1 MKANENNNNM
11 LNEIE
16 LNNHELVQIYQKN
29 TPNIRN
35 ICVLAHV
42 DHGKT
47 TLVDSLISYNNIISP
62 KMAGNIR
69 YMDSREDEQERC
81 ITMKASSISVIYRSE
96 KLNSNYLLNIIDVP
110 GHIDFSYEIFS
121 SLKMVDGALIL
132 IDVIEGIC
140 SQTESVI
147 RQTWDEKIKYVLVFN
162 KIDKLFSI
170 VEMSPEQ
177 AYEHLKNLLEKVN
190 AMMSSLILRD
200 VELNNVLNLDRKS
213 SSISNISNNENEKE
227 GKDKNDSDI
236 IEEKEKDFYFSPNKG
251 NVIFTSATDN
261 WAFTI
266 DTFVDI
272 FAKKYGTKKEVMQKV
287 LWGDYYLNKKTKKF
301 CTEPP
306 TENSNPVFVDF
317 IMKNIYKVYQ
327 VVTIDQDLEKIQK
340 MVKSLNLN
348 VSEKDLNQNMLNKN
362 PNIVLRSIMR
372 EWLPIPQTVY
382 DVIIKELP
390 NPIQGIQNKIDL
402 LFPNRKYSHNDFVNN
417 IKRRIKKGQINGK
430 DIPTIAYISKMVSI
444 PKKNIQ
450 GIKYEEINKNNIDE
464 VKFMAFARLYIGEIK
479 EGDEYFVIGPKHDP
493 KNNIFDIKKYVFSNI
508 YYFMGQFLNKIKEVP
523 VGNIFSVSDLEKDV
537 FKTSTI
543 SSNYNCP
550 SIIPLNLN
558 QSSNIKVSI
567 TAENI
572 KEMPILLEGLEKLN
586 RSDPAVNYYTQSNG
600 EHILVTSGEVH
611 LERCIKDLEDEL
623 AKVKFK
629 ISAPIVNFK
638 EGLGNLNYTFK
649 KKTLNKKKELLKMEM
664 NLEKMK
670 ERKKMEEKIIEGGVN
685 NIDYEVDE
693 DLYQQQLLKTST
705 PYYLKRI
712 TPVKK
717 QNKIEEHK
725 IKDVISKNE
734 KKTSNFIQKHNQNLE
749 QKGFAEGETPNK
761 LCSFGITALGM
772 NQDLLKCV
780 EDNQKLIDNVEQNE
794 YIVDNEL
801 FLQIKKFKEEI
812 IEKAGSTK
820 LKKLLSNYI
829 YSFGTKEGQA
839 NMLLIKRI
847 PKKYSYFERIKLE
860 NENNNYDEDNDYKM
874 EKTDNDMKINEEGKK
889 ETNESNKKVDKKEIK
904 NENNEEIKKVED
916 KKEQKEEKKEETTME
931 ENKKEEKEVKKIEE
945 IKKDENIKEE
955 IKDEKIK
962 ENENKEIYIDTSKKG
977 ESKEEK
983 EKQKENNIKK
993 IEQKEENKNEEKK
1006 EEKENKK
1013 DENKKES
1020 EKVKIDKK
1028 DEKNFLDEKTIQ
1040 IMKEKNIPM
1049 KELLNSLKMGFDLAI
1064 KNGPLCEE
1072 NMYGV
1077 IFVLEFIEFKEKV
1090 IEKKKKDESD
1100 EESEEEDKEE
1110 EDKAKDKNKIN
1121 ILEKKEE
1128 KVKEENI
1135 NKEDSDK
1142 LEEKTASKSQ
1152 TSEYG
1157 PFIGQITGSI
1167 KECCRKAYLCAE
1179 PRLYEA
1185 YYLCIFQINQDC
1197 VGKIYSV
1204 IGKRRG
1210 EIIKEIP
1217 SEESIK
1223 STFEAIIPVAESFGF
1238 VEEIR
1243 KKSSGLANPMLQFYT
1258 WKMLNVDP
1266 FDIASEEDILN
1277 YGVNVDTKNIAKN
1290 YINKIRQRKGL
1301 LTNEKLVSN
1310 ADKQR
1315 NLAKKK

>member
-1 MKANENNNNM
+1 MEGVEEDKIINEKEYNH
-11 LNEIE
+11 
-16 LNNHELVQIYQKN
+16 HELVQILQKN
-29 TPNIRN
+29 TSNIRN

-47 TLVDSLISYNNIISP
+47 TLVDSLISYNNIISAR
-62 KMAGNIR
+62 MAGDVR

-81 ITMKASSISVIYRSE
+81 ITMKASSISVVYRSE

-110 GHIDFSYEIFS
+110 GHVDFSYEIFS

-140 SQTESVI
+140 SQTESAI
-147 RQTWDEKIKYVLVFN
+147 RQTWDEKIKYILVFN
-162 KIDKLFSI
+162 KIDKLFST
-170 VEMSPEQ
+170 VEMTPED

-200 VELNNVLNLDRKS
+200 SEINNMLNLERKS
-213 SSISNISNNENEKE
+213 SNISNNDKEKE
-227 GKDKNDSDI
+227 KNDN
-236 IEEKEKDFYFSPNKG
+236 IEEKEKEVYFSPNKG

-272 FAKKYGTKKEVMQKV
+272 FANKYGTKREVMQKV

-301 CTEPP
+301 CNEPP
-306 TENSNPVFVDF
+306 NEKSNPIFVDF

-327 VVTIDQDLEKIQK
+327 VVTVEQDLTQIQK

-348 VSEKDLNQNMLNKN
+348 ISEKELNQNILNKS
-362 PNIVLRSIMR
+362 PNLVLRSIMR
-372 EWLPIPQTVY
+372 EWLPIPKTVY
-382 DVIIKELP
+382 EVVIKELP
-390 NPIQGIQNKIDL
+390 NPIQGIQNKIEL
-402 LFPNRKYSHNDFVNN
+402 LFPKSKYSHNEFVNN
-417 IKRRIKKGQINGK
+417 IKKNIKENKINGEG
-430 DIPTIAYISKMVSI
+430 IPTIAYISKMVPI

-450 GIKYEEINKNNIDE
+450 GIKYEDKNNNNEEI
-464 VKFMAFARLYIGEIK
+464 KFMAFARLYTGQIK
-479 EGDEYFVIGPKHDP
+479 EGDEYYIIGPKHDP
-493 KNNIFDIKKYVFSNI
+493 KNNQYDIKKYVFSNI
-508 YYFMGQFLNKIKEVP
+508 YYFMGQFLSQINIVP

-543 SSNYNCP
+543 SNNYNCP
-550 SIIPLNLN
+550 SIIPLNMN
-558 QSSNIKVSI
+558 QNSNIKVSI
-567 TAENI
+567 SPENI

-638 EGLGNLNYTFK
+638 EGLANLNYTFK
-649 KKTLNKKKELLKMEM
+649 KKTLNKKKELLKIEM

-670 ERKKMEEKIIEGGVN
+670 ERKKIEEKVIEGGVN

-693 DLYQQQLLKTST
+693 ELFQQQLLKTST
-705 PYYLKRI
+705 PMYLKRI

-717 QNKIEEHK
+717 QVNIEEHK

-734 KKTSNFIQKHNQNLE
+734 KKTSNFIQKLNQNLE
-749 QKGFAEGETPNK
+749 QKGFSEGETPNK
-761 LCSFGITALGM
+761 LCSFGITAIGM
-772 NQDLLKCV
+772 NQDLLNCI
-780 EDNQKLIDNVEQNE
+780 ENNQKLIDNVELND

-801 FLQIKKFKEEI
+801 YLQLNKFKEELV
-812 IEKAGSTK
+812 EKAGSMK
-820 LKKLLSNYI
+820 LKKLLNNYI
-829 YSFGTKEGQA
+829 YSFGTKEGQV
-839 NMLLIKRI
+839 NIFLIKRI
-847 PKKYSYFERIKLE
+847 PKKYSYFERIKS
-860 NENNNYDEDNDYKM
+860 ENNNIEDEIENKIEENEKIIENKNNDKL
-874 EKTDNDMKINEEGKK
+874 KD
-889 ETNESNKKVDKKEIK
+889 V
-904 NENNEEIKKVED
+904 NNEEIKEEL
-916 KKEQKEEKKEETTME
+916 KKEEKSKSEEKKEDNKEESKNVTQNIET
-931 ENKKEEKEVKKIEE
+931 KEEKE
-945 IKKDENIKEE
+945 IKSGTI
-955 IKDEKIK
+955 
-962 ENENKEIYIDTSKKG
+962 
-977 ESKEEK
+977 
-983 EKQKENNIKK
+983 
-993 IEQKEENKNEEKK
+993 NEEKK
-1006 EEKENKK
+1006 EEREKEEEKETKKNEEVRKEEIEEKKENEEIGKKEQKEKSKKEENKKNEKKENKI
-1013 DENKKES
+1013 EEKEKS
-1020 EKVKIDKK
+1020 
-1028 DEKNFLDEKTIQ
+1028 FLYEKTIQ
-1040 IMKEKNIPM
+1040 IMKDKKIPM

-1077 IFVLEFIEFKEKV
+1077 IFILEFIEFKTKEELEKEKEKEK
-1090 IEKKKKDESD
+1090 EKKKEEETDKENEDKGNNSEEKEKEKEKKDD
-1100 EESEEEDKEE
+1100 EESKE
-1110 EDKAKDKNKIN
+1110 KLTSKN
-1121 ILEKKEE
+1121 
-1128 KVKEENI
+1128 
-1135 NKEDSDK
+1135 
-1142 LEEKTASKSQ
+1142 Q
-1152 TSEYG
+1152 TSSNEYG

-1210 EIIKEIP
+1210 EIINEIP

-1243 KKSSGLANPMLQFYT
+1243 KKSSGLANPMLQFYK

-1266 FDIASEEDILN
+1266 FDITSEEDILN

-1301 LTNEKLVSN
+1301 LTNEKLVSG

>member
-1 MKANENNNNM
+1 MEQNDKFKEINEKEYNH
-11 LNEIE
+11 
-16 LNNHELVQIYQKN
+16 HELVKRFQKN
-29 TPNIRN
+29 TTNIRN

-62 KMAGNIR
+62 RMAGNVR

-110 GHIDFSYEIFS
+110 GHVDFSYEIFS

-162 KIDKLFSI
+162 KIDKLFNI
-170 VEMSPEQ
+170 VEMTPED

-200 VELNNVLNLDRKS
+200 VEINNILNMERKD
-213 SSISNISNNENEKE
+213 SNISNNNKEKE
-227 GKDKNDSDI
+227 ESNNI

-266 DTFVDI
+266 DNFVDI
-272 FAKKYGTKKEVMQKV
+272 FANKYGTKREIMQKV
-287 LWGDYYLNKKTKKF
+287 LWGDYYLDKKTKKF
-301 CTEPP
+301 CTKPP
-306 TENSNPVFVDF
+306 TENSNPIFVDF
-317 IMKNIYKVYQ
+317 IMKNIYKIYQ
-327 VVTIDQDLEKIQK
+327 VVTVDQDLAKIQK
-340 MVKSLNLN
+340 IVTSLKLN
-348 VSEKDLNQNMLNKN
+348 ISEKDLNQNILNKS
-362 PNIVLRSIMR
+362 PNLVLRTIMR

-382 DVIIKELP
+382 DVIIRELP
-390 NPIQGIQNKIDL
+390 NPIVGIQNKIEL
-402 LFPNRKYSHNDFVNN
+402 LFPHIKYSHNEFVNN
-417 IKRRIKKGQINGK
+417 IKKKVKENKIVGK
-430 DIPTIAYISKMVSI
+430 DIPTIAYISKMVPI
-444 PKKNIQ
+444 PIKNIQ
-450 GIKYEEINKNNIDE
+450 GIKLDKINENNEDL
-464 VKFMAFARLYIGEIK
+464 KFMCFARLYTGEIK
-479 EGDEYFVIGPKHDP
+479 EGDEYYVIGPKHDP
-493 KNNIFDIKKYVFSNI
+493 KNNKYDIKKYVFSNI
-508 YYFMGQFLNKIKEVP
+508 YYFMGQFLNQIKEVP

-543 SSNYNCP
+543 SNNYNCP

-558 QSSNIKVSI
+558 QNSNIKVSI
-567 TAENI
+567 SAENI

-611 LERCIKDLEDEL
+611 LERCLKDLEDEL

-629 ISAPIVNFK
+629 ISEPIVNFK
-638 EGLGNLNYTFK
+638 EGLSNLNYTFK
-649 KKTLNKKKELLKMEM
+649 KKTLNKKKELLKIEM

-670 ERKKMEEKIIEGGVN
+670 ERKKKEEKIIEGGVN

-693 DLYQQQLLKTST
+693 ELFQQQLLKTST
-705 PYYLKRI
+705 PMYLKRI
-712 TPVKK
+712 TPIKK
-717 QNKIEEHK
+717 ENKVEEHK
-725 IKDVISKNE
+725 VKDVISKNE

-749 QKGFAEGETPNK
+749 QKGFAEGESPNK
-761 LCSFGITALGM
+761 LCSFGITAVGM
-772 NQDLLKCV
+772 NQELLNCIDK
-780 EDNQKLIDNVEQNE
+780 NQKLIDNIELNE
-794 YIVDNEL
+794 YIVDKET
-801 FLQIKKFKEEI
+801 FLQVKKFKNEL
-812 IEKAGSTK
+812 IENASSTK
-820 LKKLLSNYI
+820 MKKLLSNYI
-829 YSFGTKEGQA
+829 FSFGTKEGQG
-839 NMLLIKRI
+839 NMFLIKRI
-847 PKKYSYFERIKLE
+847 PKKYSYFERIKCEDE
-860 NENNNYDEDNDYKM
+860 NEIENNDIKGDE
-874 EKTDNDMKINEEGKK
+874 I
-889 ETNESNKKVDKKEIK
+889 DKKED
-904 NENNEEIKKVED
+904 KKDKKED
-916 KKEQKEEKKEETTME
+916 KKEEKKEDKKEEDKKEEKKEEDKKE
-931 ENKKEEKEVKKIEE
+931 EKKEDLDLIKEKKEEKNEKEGKNEKEDRKEKKAEKVKKEDIKEKPDEKVKKEEKEK
-945 IKKDENIKEE
+945 
-955 IKDEKIK
+955 
-962 ENENKEIYIDTSKKG
+962 S
-977 ESKEEK
+977 
-983 EKQKENNIKK
+983 
-993 IEQKEENKNEEKK
+993 
-1006 EEKENKK
+1006 
-1013 DENKKES
+1013 
-1020 EKVKIDKK
+1020 
-1028 DEKNFLDEKTIQ
+1028 FLDETTTK

-1049 KELLNSLKMGFDLAI
+1049 KDFLNSLKMGFEYAI

-1077 IFVLEFIEFKEKV
+1077 IFVLEFIELKYKKKEEKKKEESDEEEE
-1090 IEKKKKDESD
+1090 IEEEEKEKKKKRKEKEKEKAKNKEIEDKINTLGNK
-1100 EESEEEDKEE
+1100 EEKNEKEE
-1110 EDKAKDKNKIN
+1110 EMSSK
-1121 ILEKKEE
+1121 
-1128 KVKEENI
+1128 
-1135 NKEDSDK
+1135 
-1142 LEEKTASKSQ
+1142 KSQ
-1152 TSEYG
+1152 SYNEYD
-1157 PFIGQITGSI
+1157 FIGQITGSI
-1167 KECCRKAYLCAE
+1167 RECCRKAYLCAE

-1210 EIIKEIP
+1210 EIINEIP

-1243 KKSSGLANPMLQFYT
+1243 KKSSGLANPMLQFYK

-1277 YGVNVDTKNIAKN
+1277 YGVNVDTKNIAKK

-1301 LTNEKLVSN
+1301 VTNEKLVSS

>member
-1 MKANENNNNM
+1 MEGISQKKEINEKEYNH
-11 LNEIE
+11 
-16 LNNHELVQIYQKN
+16 HELVQILQKN
-29 TPNIRN
+29 TSNIRN

-62 KMAGNIR
+62 RMAGNVR

-81 ITMKASSISVIYRSE
+81 ITMKASSISVIYRSD

-162 KIDKLFSI
+162 KIDKLFNV
-170 VEMSPEQ
+170 VEMTPED

-200 VELNNVLNLDRKS
+200 MEINNILNLDRKG
-213 SSISNISNNENEKE
+213 SNISIGDKDKE
-227 GKDKNDSDI
+227 GKEKSDI

-251 NVIFTSATDN
+251 NVIFASATDN

-266 DTFVDI
+266 DNFVDI
-272 FAKKYGTKKEVMQKV
+272 FANKYKIKREVMQKV
-287 LWGDYYLNKKTKKF
+287 LWGDYYLDKKTKKF
-301 CTEPP
+301 CPEPP
-306 TENSNPVFVDF
+306 NENSNPIFVDF

-327 VVTIDQDLEKIQK
+327 VVTVDQDLEKIQK

-348 VSEKDLNQNMLNKN
+348 ISEKDLNQSMLTKN
-362 PNIVLRSIMR
+362 PSLVLRTIMR
-372 EWLPIPQTVY
+372 EWLPIPQTIY
-382 DVIIKELP
+382 DVIIRELP
-390 NPIQGIQNKIDL
+390 NPIVGIQNKIDL
-402 LFPNRKYSHNDFVNN
+402 LFPRTKYSHNDFVNKVRKN
-417 IKRRIKKGQINGK
+417 IKENKIVGEG
-430 DIPTIAYISKMVSI
+430 IPTIAYISKMVAI

-450 GIKYEEINKNNIDE
+450 GIKFEEMKNNNE
-464 VKFMAFARLYIGEIK
+464 ETNFMAFARLYTGEIK
-479 EGDEYFVIGPKHDP
+479 EGEEYYVIGPKHDP
-493 KNNIFDIKKYVFSNI
+493 KNNKYDIKKYKFSNI
-508 YYFMGQFLNKIKEVP
+508 YYFMGQFLNQIKEVP

-543 SSNYNCP
+543 SNNYNCP

-558 QSSNIKVSI
+558 QNSNIKVSI
-567 TAENI
+567 TPENI

-586 RSDPAVNYYTQSNG
+586 RSDPAVNYYVQSNG

-611 LERCIKDLEDEL
+611 LERCVKDLEDFL

-638 EGLGNLNYTFK
+638 EGLGNFNYTFK
-649 KKTLNKKKELLKMEM
+649 KKTLNKKKELLKIEM
-664 NLEKMK
+664 NLEKMR

-685 NIDYEVDE
+685 NIDYEDDE
-693 DLYQQQLLKTST
+693 ELFQQQLLKTST
-705 PYYLKRI
+705 PMYLKRI

-761 LCSFGITALGM
+761 LCSFGITAVGM
-772 NQDLLKCV
+772 NPELLNCIEK
-780 EDNQKLIDNVEQNE
+780 NQKLIENVESDDFSIDKE
-794 YIVDNEL
+794 TL
-801 FLQIKKFKEEI
+801 LQLEKFKEEL
-812 IEKAGSTK
+812 IENAYSTK
-820 LKKLLSNYI
+820 MKKLLSSYI
-829 YSFGTKEGQA
+829 YSFGTKEGRV

-847 PKKYSYFERIKLE
+847 PKKFSFFERIKNDNNDFE
-860 NENNNYDEDNDYKM
+860 EIVNNEKGIKEEEKLKKDEIKE
-874 EKTDNDMKINEEGKK
+874 EKTEKANQVKK
-889 ETNESNKKVDKKEIK
+889 EEI
-904 NENNEEIKKVED
+904 N
-916 KKEQKEEKKEETTME
+916 QKEEIVNQKENKGDETKIKKEESKKKNE
-931 ENKKEEKEVKKIEE
+931 KNKD
-945 IKKDENIKEE
+945 KKD
-955 IKDEKIK
+955 
-962 ENENKEIYIDTSKKG
+962 NE
-977 ESKEEK
+977 
-983 EKQKENNIKK
+983 
-993 IEQKEENKNEEKK
+993 
-1006 EEKENKK
+1006 
-1013 DENKKES
+1013 
-1020 EKVKIDKK
+1020 DKK
-1028 DEKNFLDEKTIQ
+1028 DEKKNFLDENTMNILKEKKIQ
-1040 IMKEKNIPM
+1040 MKEF
-1049 KELLNSLKMGFDLAI
+1049 LNSLKMGFDLAI

-1077 IFVLEFIEFKEKV
+1077 IFVLEFIELRTKKSIQEKEK
-1090 IEKKKKDESD
+1090 EKEKEK
-1100 EESEEEDKEE
+1100 EESEEDEKEEKEEEDKE
-1110 EDKAKDKNKIN
+1110 DDKNKIN
-1121 ILEKKEE
+1121 QLEVKKEE
-1128 KVKEENI
+1128 NEKEEEKVETKSTSNSKKSNI
-1135 NKEDSDK
+1135 G
-1142 LEEKTASKSQ
+1142 
-1152 TSEYG
+1152 EYG
-1157 PFIGQITGSI
+1157 PLIGQLTGSI

-1185 YYLCIFQINQDC
+1185 YYLSIFQINQEY
-1197 VGKIYSV
+1197 VGKVHSV
-1204 IGKRRG
+1204 VGKRRG
-1210 EIIKEIP
+1210 EIINEIP

-1243 KKSSGLANPMLQFYT
+1243 KKSSGLANPMLQFYE

-1277 YGVNVDTKNIAKN
+1277 YGVNVDTKNIAKK

-1301 LTNEKLVSN
+1301 VTNEKLVSN